1 MKTST
6 EKLTEAVQPG
16 APLYQLET
24 LTNGEIVTFGG
35 GVPIYGKDGA
45 IIGGMGISGGSV
57 EEDIHIAKKALSMI
71 EKG

>member
-35 GVPIYGKDGA
+35 VFLSTEKMELLLVEWGLAADQWRK
-45 IIGGMGISGGSV
+45 ISTLR
-57 EEDIHIAKKALSMI
+57 KKHYQ
-71 EKG
+71 